1 MADYKHTLF
10 LPKTEFPMKG
20 NMTTREPIVVAQWRE
35 EGLYQKIRNAQ
46 KGKKKYIL
54 HWGPPYANGNI
65 HVGHAFNGIFKDVI
79 VRARTSL
86 GYDAPLVPGWD
97 CHGLPIEWK
106 IEEAYREQGKQKENV
121 PIDEFRQE
129 CRKFAAKWVDIQKS
143 EFARLGILC
152 DMENPYITM
161 NFKAEASIAG
171 EIFKFLKSGSL
182 YKGVRPIMWSVVEQ
196 TALAEAEVEYQ
207 DKVSSSIYVAFPIT
221 QAPAQELT
229 GAKVLIWTTTPWT
242 IPANQAVCYHEDVG
256 YVLIEIAAQKYLVA
270 QDLLESVSKLHS
282 ESVIKTLKE
291 FKGSDLAG
299 IICAHPLA
307 DKGYTHTIPLLH
319 GDHVTTE
326 SGTGFV
332 HTAPAHG
339 PDDFALGKKYN
350 LDIVDVV
357 RDDGVFVSTVPLF
370 AGQHIFKADA
380 LVIDAIADSGNL
392 FHKTKLTHSYPH
404 SWRSKAPLIFRTTPQ
419 WFISL
424 DKNGLREKAL
434 KAIKK
439 TKWFPK
445 QGENRIS
452 AMVEDRPDWC
462 ISRQRTWGVPLPFF
476 MHKETQEV
484 LMDDRINDRILRVFQ
499 EEGCDAWFSKPAAFF
514 LDGLYDPEDYTQIK
528 DIVDVW
534 FESGASQGFVLED
547 REELQRPADAYVEGS
562 DQHRGWFMSSLLVGC
577 GTRDEAPFKSV
588 VTHGFTVDE
597 QGRKMSKS
605 LGNTVAP
612 QQVMDEMG
620 AEILRLW
627 TISCDYTDDLRIGKE
642 ILKYQQDIYRR
653 YRNTLR
659 YLLGALDQY
668 NGDSKTS
675 YESLPILEKW
685 VLHRLYELQQ
695 LYVNAVENYSFQAFY
710 HQLHSFCSS
719 DLSAF
724 YFDIR
729 KDTLYCD
736 GLDSPKRQAN
746 LYVMDQIFK
755 HLVLWLNPVLSFTSQ
770 EAWEHRYPGQGL
782 SVHFQELPEMP
793 DLWSNKNACD
803 LMEKARSVRR
813 VITTTLEEARSKGV
827 IGSSLQAQVIV
838 YDPKSDMD
846 PQVDFVEFCIISQMK
861 VLKENNPEGP
871 EGLLSCTVV
880 KAEDAKC
887 ERCWKVLPEVGKQE
901 ASNDL
906 CHRCSGE
913 VAAFEKTA

>member
-20 NMTTREPIVVAQWRE
+20 NMTTREPIVVTQWRE

-152 DMENPYITM
+152 DMDNPYITM
-161 NFKAEASIAG
+161 DFKAEAAIAS

-221 QAPAQELT
+221 QASLQELT
-229 GAKVLIWTTTPWT
+229 GSKVLIWTTTPWT
-242 IPANQAVCYHEDVG
+242 IPANQAVCYHEDVS
-256 YVLIEIAAQKYLVA
+256 YVLIEIANQKYLVA
-270 QDLLESVSKLHS
+270 QDLLDSVSKLYP
-282 ESVIKTLKE
+282 EIGIKTLKE
-291 FKGSDLAG
+291 FKGNDLAG

-339 PDDFALGKKYN
+339 PDDFALGKKHN

-357 RDDGVFVSTVPLF
+357 RDDGVFVSSVPLF
-370 AGQHIFKADA
+370 AGQHIFKADG

-392 FHKTKLTHSYPH
+392 FYKTKLTHSYPH
-404 SWRSKAPLIFRTTPQ
+404 SWRSKAPLIYRTTPQ

-424 DKNGLREKAL
+424 EKNDLREKAL
-434 KAIKK
+434 NAIKK

-452 AMVEDRPDWC
+452 AMVGDRPDWC

-484 LMDDRINDRILRVFQ
+484 LKDDRVNDRILKVFR
-499 EEGCDAWFSKPAAFF
+499 EKGCDAWFSKPAAFF

-534 FESGASQGFVLED
+534 FESGATQGFVLED
-547 REELQRPADAYVEGS
+547 REDLQRPADAYVEGS

-668 NGDSKTS
+668 KGDSKTS

-695 LYVNAVENYSFQAFY
+695 IYVSAVENYSFQAFY
-710 HQLHSFCSS
+710 HQLHGFCSS

-736 GLDSPKRQAN
+736 GLGSPKRQAN

-793 DLWSNKNACD
+793 HGWLNKDVAD

-827 IGSSLQAQVIV
+827 IGSSLQAQVLV
-838 YDPKSDMD
+838 YDPQSDMD
-846 PQVDFVEFCIISQMK
+846 PKVDFVEFCIVSQMK
-861 VLKENNPEGP
+861 VLKESNPEGP
-871 EGLLSCTVV
+871 VGALSCTVT

-887 ERCWKVLPEVGKQE
+887 ERCWKVLPEVGQQE
-901 ASNDL
+901 ASSDL